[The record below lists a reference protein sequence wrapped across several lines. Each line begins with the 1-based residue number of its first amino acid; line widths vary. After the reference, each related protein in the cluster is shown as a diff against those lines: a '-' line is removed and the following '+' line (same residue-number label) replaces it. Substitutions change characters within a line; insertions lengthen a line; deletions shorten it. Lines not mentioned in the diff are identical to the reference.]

1 MATVTCRVCQSEADP
16 DDEACGHC
24 GSPLP
29 RRRAAAPAPEPTRP
43 QAQSRPPAAPPSAA
57 SSPAG
62 GGDPFATGVSAVLRV
77 PGARVITLEAGDRLM
92 IGRDQDS
99 PLAALCSDNI
109 SRCHA
114 FVGVTDDGVYV
125 ADDNSTNGTYL
136 NGSRLEPK
144 RNYPV
149 TGRAV
154 IALGSDPPLHID
166 IEVSE
171 ETQW

>member
-1 MATVTCRVCQSEADP
+1 MATVTCRVCRTENDT

-29 RRRAAAPAPEPTRP
+29 RRRAAAPEPTRP
-43 QAQSRPPAAPPSAA
+43 QAPSRPSVASLPPAPSPRD
-57 SSPAG
+57 S
-62 GGDPFATGVSAVLRV
+62 GDPFADGVSAVLRV
-77 PGARVITLEAGDRLM
+77 ADGRVITLEVGDRLM
-92 IGRDQDS
+92 IGRGRDS

-114 FVGVTDDGVYV
+114 FVGVRDDGAYV

-144 RNYPV
+144 RDYPV
-149 TGRAV
+149 TGHAV
-154 IALGSDPPLHID
+154 IELGSDPPLRID

-171 ETQW
+171 ESQS

>member
-1 MATVTCRVCQSEADP
+1 MATVTCRVCQSENDP

-29 RRRAAAPAPEPTRP
+29 RRRAAAVPEPEPTRP
-43 QAQSRPPAAPPSAA
+43 QAQSRPPGAPPSSAP
-57 SSPAG
+57 SPAG
-62 GGDPFATGVSAVLRV
+62 GGDPFATQVSAVLRV
-77 PGARVITLEAGDRLM
+77 PGGRVITLEAGDRLM
-92 IGRDQDS
+92 IGRGRDS

-114 FVGVTDDGVYV
+114 FVGVTGDGVYV

-136 NGSRLEPK
+136 DGSRLEPK
-144 RNYPV
+144 RHYPV
-149 TGRAV
+149 TGRAA
-154 IALGSDPPLHID
+154 IALGSDPPLRID

-171 ETQW
+171 EH

>member
-1 MATVTCRVCQSEADP
+1 MAAVTCRVCRTENDP

-29 RRRAAAPAPEPTRP
+29 RRRAAAPEPGPTRQQVP
-43 QAQSRPPAAPPSAA
+43 SRPPAASPPPAP
-57 SSPAG
+57 SPG
-62 GGDPFATGVSAVLRV
+62 GGSDPFATGVSAALRV
-77 PGARVITLEAGDRLM
+77 PGGRVITLEAGDRLM
-92 IGRDQDS
+92 IGRGRDS

-114 FVGVTDDGVYV
+114 FVGIRDDGVYV

-144 RNYPV
+144 REYPV
-149 TGRAV
+149 TGHA
-154 IALGSDPPLHID
+154 IIELGSDPPLRID
-166 IEVSE
+166 IEVSRE
-171 ETQW
+171 SQ